1 MEKVLFIYNPHA
13 GKGAMKNK
21 LSDVMEIFMR
31 ADFEVTVYATMEQQE
46 ATRIVREKGMDY
58 DRVICAG
65 TPAQMRLHSHRDGE

>member
-46 ATRIVREKGMDY
+46 ATRIVR
-58 DRVICAG
+58 
-65 TPAQMRLHSHRDGE
+65 